1 MANVE
6 GRGIIARGRNG
17 MKVAAGIDVSKG
29 HLEVSVS
36 AGKVKRFVNDEE
48 GVKALAWWLARAG
61 VNIVV
66 CESTGGY
73 ERSVVEGLEDSG
85 ILVWVAHPLRVRALA
100 QAYGQEAKTDALD
113 AQMLSRYGEM
123 FEPEDVHRLSESE
136 QSLREVIRRR
146 EQLVSQRVQEK
157 NRLEKGLRGMA
168 RESTERHIEWLDEE
182 IERLEAARGA
192 LLRHDAELLERAKLY
207 SSVSGVGEHTAGVL
221 LTHLPELGK
230 CSGKALAALVGL
242 APWSKDSG
250 RKRGHRVI
258 RGGRGAVR
266 RALYMSALSAVRR
279 AGQMRSFYERLR
291 SKGKPFKVALVA
303 VMRKMLL
310 QLNSVA
316 RRGTPWVENYA
327 PAAQNP

>member
-1 MANVE
+1 M
-6 GRGIIARGRNG
+6 
-17 MKVAAGIDVSKG
+17 
-29 HLEVSVS
+29 
-36 AGKVKRFVNDEE
+36 
-48 GVKALAWWLARAG
+48 
-61 VNIVV
+61 V

-73 ERSVVEGLEDSG
+73 ERGVLEGLECSG
-85 ILVWVAHPLRVRALA
+85 IFVWVAHPLRVRALA

-123 FEPEDVHRLSESE
+123 FEPEDVHILSESE

-168 RESTERHIEWLDEE
+168 RGIDR
-182 IERLEAARGA
+182 AAHRVAGRRDRA
-192 LLRHDAELLERAKLY
+192 SGSCAGELLRSDADLLERAKLY
-207 SSVSGVGEHTAGVL
+207 GSVMGVGEHTAGVL
-221 LTHLPELGK
+221 LTHLPELGR
-230 CSGKALAALVGL
+230 CSGKSLTALVGL

-279 AGQMRSFYERLR
+279 AGQAQSFYERLR

-310 QLNSVA
+310 QLNAVA
-316 RRGTPWVENYA
+316 RRRTPWVEKLRASRPNPLTLNTDI
-327 PAAQNP
+327 PAEAGIQRGDEESPVRPEPVEGHAQEEHNEDEQIQNPPQSCTSC

>member
-1 MANVE
+1 
-6 GRGIIARGRNG
+6 
-17 MKVAAGIDVSKG
+17 MKVAAGIDVSKE
-29 HLEVSVS
+29 HLDVSVS
-36 AGKVKRFVNDEE
+36 AGKVKRFLNGEE
-48 GVKALAWWLARAG
+48 GIEALASWLMRG
-61 VNIVV
+61 RVSIVV

-73 ERSVVEGLEDSG
+73 ERGVVEGLEGCG
-85 ILVWVAHPLRVRALA
+85 IFVWVAHPMRVRALA

-113 AQMLSRYGEM
+113 AQMLSRYGDL
-123 FEPEDVHRLSESE
+123 FEPEDVHRLSEGE
-136 QSLREVIRRR
+136 QALREVIRRR
-146 EQLVSQRVQEK
+146 EQLVAQRVQEN

-182 IERLEAARGA
+182 IERLEAERRA
-192 LLRHDAELLERAKLY
+192 LLRNDESLMKRAQLY
-207 SSVSGVGEHTAGVL
+207 RSVKGVGEHTAALL

-230 CSGKALAALVGL
+230 CSGKSLTALVGL

-266 RALYMSALSAVRR
+266 RALYMSALSAVRS
-279 AGQMRSFYERLR
+279 AGQTRSFYERLR

-310 QLNSVA
+310 QLNAVA

-327 PAAQNP
+327 PAPQNP